1 MNSSHQE
8 LAEKLAELL
17 GSSVIFKF
25 QAQGCHW
32 NVRGPEFYQ
41 FHEFFGE
48 IYEDFE
54 TSIDPL
60 AENLRKLGYDAP
72 YTMED
77 YIALSCIDS
86 KPSSYDP
93 IAMSTVLYN
102 NLLMIHAK
110 YNYAFALA
118 NTSNKQ
124 GVADFLAGRIDQ
136 MEKWVWQLGTTI
148 GADVTQVKVIGIE
161 D

>member
-1 MNSSHQE
+1 MDTTKQE

-17 GSSVIFKF
+17 GSSVTFKF

-32 NVRGPEFYQ
+32 NVTGPEFYQ

-72 YTMED
+72 YTLGD
-77 YIALSCIDS
+77 YISLSCIDTNPAS
-86 KPSSYDP
+86 TDP
-93 IAMSTVLYN
+93 LVMSTVLYN

-136 MEKWVWQLGTTI
+136 IEKWVWQLGTTI
-148 GADVTQVKVIGIE
+148 GADKTQVQSVQIGM
-161 D
+161 

>member
-1 MNSSHQE
+1 MEASKQE

-17 GSSVIFKF
+17 GSSVAFKF

-41 FHEFFGE
+41 FHKFFGK

-54 TSIDPL
+54 ESLDPL
-60 AENLRKLGYDAP
+60 AENLRKMGYDAP
-72 YTMED
+72 YTLED
-77 YIALSCIDS
+77 FFSLSCLDA

-93 IAMSTVLYN
+93 LAMSAVLYS

-110 YNYAFALA
+110 YKYAFTLA
-118 NTSNKQ
+118 NSCDKQ
-124 GVADFLAGRIDQ
+124 GIADFLAGRIG
-136 MEKWVWQLGTTI
+136 ELENWAWQLGTTV
-148 GADVTQVKVIGIE
+148 GADAMQVKVIGIE